1 MKIFLANTCKIGTS
15 TECGWRARQHQ
26 CTNAALL
33 GVFLNLS
40 KFDQRLQVNGIAL
53 LGAVERN
60 DGRQVRPLN
69 LDCVYHGFEVMTS
82 SPQPIDPT
90 SLDPVR
96 QRRKRI
102 ALWTSVASRLGYS
115 CFGASI
121 VAVAVGLLGSFTP
134 LVGRIATGGLIVG
147 SILLAPAI
155 VLGYAIK
162 AAEKEDRING
172 V

>member
-1 MKIFLANTCKIGTS
+1 MKIFFTNAHEIGAS
-15 TECGWRARQHQ
+15 TKRWWRTGQHQ
-26 CTNAALL
+26 CANASLL
-33 GVFLNLS
+33 GLFLNPS
-40 KFDQRLQVNGIAL
+40 QFNQRLQV
-53 LGAVERN
+53 
-60 DGRQVRPLN
+60 DGVSLRWAIKRDDGGQVRPLN

-82 SPQPIDPT
+82 SPQPNDPN
-90 SLDPVR
+90 SPDPVR

-121 VAVAVGLLGSFTP
+121 IAVTVGLMGSFTP

-162 AAEKEDRING
+162 AAEKEDRLNG